1 MAVGK
6 SQAVSKLPGWDKRQT
21 KPTELS
27 RNKKKVKVYYL
38 APCDGF
44 RNPESE
50 ESKIWEIFACG
61 IRNMGF
67 GVRNTSQGSRNPIT
81 STTWS
86 PESKTISWIPLH
98 WVNYHYILYNIDFAS
113 WSWISFQSILVNA
126 ILGLLSFSSLFDTYK
141 EFNLETGDD
150 TQNSCE
156 AHLQKSATTDN
167 VRVSMSP

>member
-21 KPTELS
+21 KPTEPS

-61 IRNMGF
+61 IRNLGLW
-67 GVRNTSQGSRNPIT
+67 SSEYISRK
-81 STTWS
+81 
-86 PESKTISWIPLH
+86 PESHYFHDVKSRIQDYLLDSFTLG

-156 AHLQKSATTDN
+156 AHLQKNQQQQT
-167 VRVSMSP
+167 M